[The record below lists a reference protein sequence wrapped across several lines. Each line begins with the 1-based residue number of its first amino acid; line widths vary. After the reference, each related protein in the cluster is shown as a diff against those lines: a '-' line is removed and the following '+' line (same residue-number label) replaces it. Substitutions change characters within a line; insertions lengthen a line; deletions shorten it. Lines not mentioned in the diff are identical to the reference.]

1 VNAFGNDPSRVTDE
15 AREVRALRDYRP
27 GMLGAEVETDRLVW
41 LRLLWSER
49 RSLFRTGL
57 SGLVLSFLV
66 ALVFPSSYESQ
77 TRLMPPEQ
85 QGGSAV
91 VLAALAATRGR
102 AGVSAS
108 SSDGGSEGSLD
119 DSATDFLGL
128 KSTGALGGSLG
139 GMATDFLGPK
149 TSGALVV
156 DILSGQTIQDDLI
169 QKFDLRN
176 GYHVRHW
183 QDARKRLETRTI
195 IKEDRKSGVISITVS
210 DRDPHR
216 AQEMAKAYVEALN
229 ALLARVS
236 TSSAR
241 RERIFLEERLKSAQ
255 KSLDAASQEFSNY
268 ASKKAA
274 FDVPS
279 QTKTMVES
287 EARLQG
293 QLATAE
299 SELQELA
306 QIYTSNNVRIRTLR
320 ARVAALKQQIENFSG
335 NEGAPDSPKSQIVGD
350 LPSIRKLP
358 LVGIRWLNLYRE
370 SKIQEAMYEMLT
382 QEYEYAKIR
391 EAKEIPTITVLDAA
405 LLPERKSFPPRAV
418 LVVGGAL
425 LSVLLAGVLV
435 IVAAMWKRSQS
446 PEKQLAAE
454 IWGQM
459 RTQNTRSRAWLHMVC
474 SRFGARDG
482 EALRDPA
489 QREQH
494 TRNPATFPL
503 H

>member
-27 GMLGAEVETDRLVW
+27 GMLGAEVETDWIVW
-41 LRLLWSER
+41 LRLLRSER

-57 SGLVLSFLV
+57 SGLLLSFLV

-91 VLAALAATRGR
+91 ILAALAATRGR
-102 AGVSAS
+102 AGISAS
-108 SSDGGSEGSLD
+108 SSDRALGESSDGMG
-119 DSATDFLGL
+119 TDFLGL
-128 KSTGALGGSLG
+128 KTTGARRGSLG

-149 TSGALVV
+149 TTGALVV

-176 GYHVRHW
+176 GYHVRYW
-183 QDARKRLETRTI
+183 QDARQRLETHTS
-195 IKEDRKSGVISITVS
+195 IKEDRKSGVISITVR

-229 ALLARVS
+229 GLLARVS

-241 RERIFLEERLKSAQ
+241 RERIFLEERLKSAE

-287 EARLQG
+287 EAMLEG

-306 QIYTSNNVRIRTLR
+306 QTYTNNNVRIHTLR
-320 ARVAALKQQIENFSG
+320 ARVAALRQQIENFSG
-335 NEGAPDSPKSQIVGD
+335 NKGDTDSPQSQIVGD

-358 LVGIRWLNLYRE
+358 LVSIRWLNLYRE

-382 QEYEYAKIR
+382 QEDEYAKIQ
-391 EAKEIPTITVLDAA
+391 EAKEIQTINVLDAA
-405 LLPERKSFPPRAV
+405 LVPERNSFPPRAV
-418 LVVGGAL
+418 LVVVGAL

-435 IVAAMWKRSQS
+435 IAAATWKRSQS

-454 IWGQM
+454 IWGQI
-459 RTQNTRSRAWLHMVC
+459 RAQNARSRAWLHMVC
-474 SRFGARDG
+474 SRFGAGDG
-482 EALRDPA
+482 KALRDPA
-489 QREQH
+489 QREQP
-494 TRNPATFPL
+494 TRNPVTFPL